1 MKNQLQ
7 QDLKTAL
14 RQGDDVRKRTLRM
27 LLAAIKNAEI
37 EAQSELSQ
45 ADILGII
52 QKEAKKR
59 QETLA
64 ELAQLD
70 RPDMVAAETA
80 ELEVLQGYL
89 PKQLSRDEIVQ
100 IAQQAIAD
108 LGATSPKQ
116 MGQVMG
122 NLMPQVKGRADGKLV
137 SQVVRELLSG

>member
-7 QDLKTAL
+7 KDLKTAL

-37 EAQSELSQ
+37 AAQSELSQ
-45 ADILGII
+45 ADIAGII

-89 PKQLSRDEIVQ
+89 PEQLSRDEIAQ
-100 IAQQAIAD
+100 IARQVITD
-108 LGATSPKQ
+108 LGATSPKH

-122 NLMPQVKGRADGKLV
+122 TLMPQMKGRADGKLV